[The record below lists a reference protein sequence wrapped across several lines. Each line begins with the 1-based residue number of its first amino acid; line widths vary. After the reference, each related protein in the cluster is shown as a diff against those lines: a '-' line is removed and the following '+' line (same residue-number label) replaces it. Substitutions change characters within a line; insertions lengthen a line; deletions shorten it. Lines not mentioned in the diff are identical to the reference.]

1 MKSFHSQDATP
12 SSPGRAGGTATAAL
26 LTYSALSLSSAM
38 PFHVSARGRAGS
50 TAALLTYSAVSLS
63 SAFAPVQTGTRGP
76 LGFLRGGGTGSPL
89 DLWMR
94 RERIGV
100 YSPYHASAP
109 HAAASNSRAEDQ
121 NGNLLNEL
129 QELLVAC
136 EVAFDPINGR
146 VEPGE
151 IEMAGIAMRLDELTA
166 EQLGVPQA
174 DLSATESILYTEV
187 AASDKYTMCMF
198 TLPAGAKLP
207 LHDHPDMTVFSKVL
221 WGEMQVSP
229 HLAPTPYTLNTK
241 PRTPNP
247 NPG

>member
-1 MKSFHSQDATP
+1 V
-12 SSPGRAGGTATAAL
+12 SSPGLAGSSTAAL

-38 PFHVSARGRAGS
+38 AVHVSARGQAGS
-50 TAALLTYSAVSLS
+50 RTAALLTYSVSLS
-63 SAFAPVQTGTRGP
+63 SAFAPPVQTGARGP
-76 LGFLRGGGTGSPL
+76 WSPRGLALRGGGTGSPL

-100 YSPYHASAP
+100 YSPYHASAL
-109 HAAASNSRAEDQ
+109 HASASSSRAGDPQ
-121 NGNLLNEL
+121 GNRQNEL

-136 EVAFDPINGR
+136 EVAFDPVNGR

-151 IEMAGIAMRLDELTA
+151 NEMAGVAMRLDKLTA

-187 AASDKYTMCMF
+187 AAGDKYTMCIF
-198 TLPAGAKLP
+198 TLPSGAKLP

-221 WGEMQVSP
+221 WGEMQVSL
-229 HLAPTPYTLNTK
+229 HLAPTPHTLNTK
-241 PRTPNP
+241 PHNPKPKTPT
-247 NPG
+247 PG